1 MLEFNYDLNYKEL
14 DFTDEETRKLYRI
27 GRGEQGVLLV
37 RPYTNDI
44 CAHWRFKTPKIA
56 IESAHA
62 IFDMYLDYLEQQDFI
77 GMDMC
82 RKFLEMGFTRSRR
95 YANHRDGKKYDKEGN
110 IIPQEPDHATCH
122 FAKSARI
129 FKNVRDMVAKNEIYI
144 NMRKEWRSNE
154 STNASRVDTLAAAS
168 NGKRSFY
175 SRRSNEVSR

>member
-1 MLEFNYDLNYKEL
+1 MKEFDYDLNYKEL

-44 CAHWRFKTPKIA
+44 CAHWRFKTPEIAVKSSNKIFA
-56 IESAHA
+56 
-62 IFDMYLDYLEQQDFI
+62 MYLDYRDEEDFI

-110 IIPQEPDHATCH
+110 VIPQEKDHATCH
-122 FAKSARI
+122 FAKSAKI
-129 FKNVRDMVAKNEIYI
+129 FKSVRDMVAKNEIYVK
-144 NMRKEWRSNE
+144 MRKDWR
-154 STNASRVDTLAAAS
+154 AS
-168 NGKRSFY
+168 
-175 SRRSNEVSR
+175 E